1 MDKYIF
7 VYEIEKKDFYKDI
20 AKDVKK
26 KFDNSGYA
34 KDDNSPLP
42 IREKEKIICTMKDES
57 WQSLLHEM

>member
-57 WQSLLHEM
+57 